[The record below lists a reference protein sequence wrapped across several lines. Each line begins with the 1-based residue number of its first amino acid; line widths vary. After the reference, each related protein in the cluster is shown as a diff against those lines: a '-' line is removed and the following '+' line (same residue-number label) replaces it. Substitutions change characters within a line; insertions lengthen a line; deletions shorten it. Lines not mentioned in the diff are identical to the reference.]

1 MNPLSRNIKIPL
13 PLAGAGLQ
21 LPALLLLL
29 IVLLITA
36 AAAALMGAFPIP
48 ALSLLQANLTPREQA
63 VLHAIRLPRVLLA
76 VIVGAALA
84 VSGAALQGLFRNP
97 LADPGLIGISS
108 GAALAVALMIVIIG
122 PLPGILGLYGLSI
135 AAFMG
140 GLLTSIVIF
149 RFAGLT
155 GASSVTYILLAG
167 IAINALASAGTGFLA
182 YLSDDQELR
191 SLTFW
196 TMGSLGGALWPGVLI
211 CASLVIPATFV
222 LYRNAQRL
230 NILLLGESEARHLG
244 VDSERLKRNI
254 IICTAISV
262 GAAVAVSGIIGFVG
276 LVIPHLIR
284 LTLGPD
290 HRLLIPASALLGAI
304 ILIIADTVSRTLL
317 APAEIPVGIFT
328 SLIGGP
334 FFLWLLIKQYSGRF
348 GL

>member
-48 ALSLLQANLTPREQA
+48 ALSLLQANLTPQEQA
-63 VLHAIRLPRVLLA
+63 VLHSIRLPRVLLA

-108 GAALAVALMIVIIG
+108 GAALAVALMIVSIG

>member
-13 PLAGAGLQ
+13 PLAGASLQ

-36 AAAALMGAFPIP
+36 AAAALIGAFPIP
-48 ALSLLQANLTPREQA
+48 ALALLQANLTPQEQA
-63 VLHAIRLPRVLLA
+63 VLNSIRLPRVLLA

-108 GAALAVALMIVIIG
+108 GAALAVALMIVSIG

-191 SLTFW
+191 TLTFW

>member
-1 MNPLSRNIKIPL
+1 MNPLSKNIKIPL

-36 AAAALMGAFPIP
+36 AAAALIGAFPIP
-48 ALSLLQANLTPREQA
+48 ALSLLQANLTPQEQA
-63 VLHAIRLPRVLLA
+63 VLNSIRLPRVLLA

-108 GAALAVALMIVIIG
+108 GAALAVALMIVCIG
-122 PLPGILGLYGLSI
+122 PLPGILGLYGLSM

-191 SLTFW
+191 TLTFW

>member
-36 AAAALMGAFPIP
+36 AAAALIGAFPIP
-48 ALSLLQANLTPREQA
+48 ALSLLQANLTPQEQA
-63 VLHAIRLPRVLLA
+63 VLSSIRLPRVLLA

-191 SLTFW
+191 TLTFW

>member
-13 PLAGAGLQ
+13 PLAGASLQ

-36 AAAALMGAFPIP
+36 AAAALIGAFPIP
-48 ALSLLQANLTPREQA
+48 ALSLLQANLTPQEQA
-63 VLHAIRLPRVLLA
+63 VLNSIRLPRVLLA

-97 LADPGLIGISS
+97 LADPGLIGIAS

>member
-36 AAAALMGAFPIP
+36 AVAALIGAFPIP
-48 ALSLLQANLTPREQA
+48 ALALLQANLTPQEQA
-63 VLHAIRLPRVLLA
+63 VLSSIRLPRVLLA

-97 LADPGLIGISS
+97 LADPGLIGIAS

-122 PLPGILGLYGLSI
+122 PLPGILGLYGLSM

-155 GASSVTYILLAG
+155 GASSGTYILLAG

>member
-13 PLAGAGLQ
+13 PLAGASLQ
-21 LPALLLLL
+21 FPALLLLL
-29 IVLLITA
+29 IVLLITV
-36 AAAALMGAFPIP
+36 AAAALIGAFPIP
-48 ALSLLQANLTPREQA
+48 ALSLLQANLTPQEQA
-63 VLHAIRLPRVLLA
+63 VLSSIRLPRVLLA

-108 GAALAVALMIVIIG
+108 GAALAVALMIVCIG

-191 SLTFW
+191 TLTFW

>member
-1 MNPLSRNIKIPL
+1 MNPPSRNIKIPL

-36 AAAALMGAFPIP
+36 AAAALIGAFPIP
-48 ALSLLQANLTPREQA
+48 ALALLQANLTPQEQA
-63 VLHAIRLPRVLLA
+63 VLSSIRLPRVLLA

-97 LADPGLIGISS
+97 LADPGLIGIAS

-276 LVIPHLIR
+276 LVIPPLIR

>member
-36 AAAALMGAFPIP
+36 AAAALIGAFPIP
-48 ALSLLQANLTPREQA
+48 ALSLLQANLTPQEQA
-63 VLHAIRLPRVLLA
+63 VLNSIRLPRVLLA

-108 GAALAVALMIVIIG
+108 GAALAVALMIVSIG

-334 FFLWLLIKQYSGRF
+334 FFLWLLLKQYSGRF

>member
-48 ALSLLQANLTPREQA
+48 ALSLLQANLTPQEQA
-63 VLHAIRLPRVLLA
+63 VLHSIRLPRVLLA

-191 SLTFW
+191 TLTFW

-244 VDSERLKRNI
+244 VDSERLERNI

>member
-1 MNPLSRNIKIPL
+1 MNPLSKNIKIPL
-13 PLAGAGLQ
+13 PLAGAGQQ

-36 AAAALMGAFPIP
+36 LAAALIGAFPIP
-48 ALSLLQANLTPREQA
+48 ALSLLQANLTPQEQA
-63 VLHAIRLPRVLLA
+63 VLNSIRLPRVLLA

>member
-29 IVLLITA
+29 IVLLITTV
-36 AAAALMGAFPIP
+36 AAALIGAFPIP
-48 ALSLLQANLTPREQA
+48 ALSLLQANLTPQEQA
-63 VLHAIRLPRVLLA
+63 VLHSIRLPRVLLA

-97 LADPGLIGISS
+97 LADPGLIGIAS

-262 GAAVAVSGIIGFVG
+262 GAAVAVSGIIGCVG

>member
-13 PLAGAGLQ
+13 PLAKAGLK

-29 IVLLITA
+29 IALLSAVITA
-36 AAAALMGAFPIP
+36 TLIGAFPIP
-48 ALSLLQANLTPREQA
+48 ALSLLQGDLTAQEQA
-63 VLHAIRLPRVLLA
+63 VLSAIRLPRVLLA
-76 VIVGAALA
+76 MIVGAALA

-108 GAALAVALMIVIIG
+108 GAALAVALTIVSIG
-122 PLPGILGLYGLSI
+122 PLPGILGLYSLSI
-135 AAFMG
+135 AAFIG
-140 GLLTSIVIF
+140 GLLTSMVIF

-191 SLTFW
+191 ALTFW

-211 CASLVIPATFV
+211 CASLVIPATCM

-244 VDSERLKRNI
+244 VDSARLKRNI
-254 IICTAISV
+254 IICAAISV

-304 ILIIADTVSRTLL
+304 MLIMADTVSRTLL

-334 FFLWLLIKQYSGRF
+334 FFLWLLVKQYSGRF
-348 GL
+348 GV